1 MRKKYLSALLF
12 GALLFASA
20 GTFTSCKDY
29 DDDLNSLSER
39 IDEVK
44 KQIQEIQ
51 QLISSGA
58 VITNVESTSNGV
70 IVTLSNGKTFELT
83 NGVDGEA
90 GTPGSVVSI
99 GENGNWFIDG
109 EDTGLAAQGPQG
121 EQGPAGEDGVNAV
134 GYIYYYP
141 GTEGAEDGYWVE
153 VTVDA
158 EGVETKKITPN
169 KWTTSISSGVVAI
182 MDGED
187 LILRNVEG
195 ANDDV
200 VISLSADLK
209 SLVFQRQMVLD
220 GQNAFEY
227 PYLPYKAKANL
238 NKKIEG
244 TLEVFNPNDCDDL
257 LGTTEDYYVIDG
269 VQTAEKN
276 SYVNPLKEVDYHMN
290 PNFTNVAP
298 FKDML
303 TVVSDDVDF
312 LATRSVNNAAAQPT
326 ATYVKH
332 DSESGMLTVGYRMSG
347 HLVKDQENNLSDKL
361 PELFE
366 ELKINK
372 DKITSLALQ
381 ANFEDTDKDPVTS
394 TYSAVYAP
402 RIAVEAIAY
411 QEGTELE
418 NYRADGAI
426 GNGHTEVTSGIHLYK
441 DVRDAAEGV
450 ATIEIAYNN
459 EKGINLN
466 KILSTHYVNNSK
478 TESGRGGEVQYWNSR
493 EELAKMDLYYKFD
506 KVPFYVGEN
515 NTSQSAHC
523 IIEAE
528 NQGKLKDGRAIDSD
542 AYFVACGVTSES
554 DIKVEGFTDEKKRA
568 KAVGSIG
575 RTPLIRV
582 SLVNNMGTADTA
594 DDEVVEVR
602 YIKFKITSPE
612 TPKWTSLF
620 DMEEFYYG
628 CEGTTKNL
636 TWHAIETKLLED
648 VQVQMSKEEFRANYK
663 LSTIGSAAVQYYKS
677 DETDVN
683 GQPIFVPFGANLG
696 IITEIQ
702 DSGAEST
709 DVLRWSIER
718 DYFESF
724 RKTNDVNKGVEVTE
738 NGYETVVTY
747 TRYVK
752 YTPKDELNHGISKEP
767 IFMPIKVTM
776 KYPKGF
782 VSNKIAAYW
791 FDTADMN
798 AANTKPNNDE
808 SKMKEVH
815 LNVEAPETTV
825 DTKPADCDF
834 VNDLDDA
841 FLLNETREHNPFGA
855 VKNDN
860 APKFNLQN
868 AKDFGDFDDDDLGYV
883 YYFTAANDGKTVVGQ
898 SGNSYTLS
906 VENTNLVQD
915 RNNVQ
920 YINYS
925 GINNCEAGNN
935 KLYADGELIAE
946 IDPATGKIT
955 YIDNYPNSI
964 SEDLL
969 NRPEVLLPR
978 ESSDRLTNAL
988 CVEIGIAA
996 YNKCGILL
1004 PLDNNTFDAR
1014 FTKPVYVEPLGP
1026 VEFTDAV
1033 DATDEGAKVN
1043 VAELVKLTDWRERVF
1058 KDWAPK
1064 DGATEEPSHLSYYNY
1079 YEVTDM
1085 EIDVKEIKTNI
1096 SGVMKPLK
1104 EVSNGVE
1111 FHFNR
1116 GTGSIP
1122 TTPTLNDND
1131 IVNAYGTLTYY
1142 NRTGHVVTFDIE
1154 IPVKVTYK
1162 WGTITVWVKGTVNRT
1177 LNN

>member
-58 VITNVESTSNGV
+58 VITNVENTSNGV
-70 IVTLSNGKTFELT
+70 IVTLSDGNSFELT
-83 NGVDGEA
+83 NGADGK
-90 GTPGSVVSI
+90 PGSVVTI
-99 GENGNWFIDG
+99 GENGNWIIDG
-109 EDTGLAAQGPQG
+109 VDTGKPSRGEKGDQG

-134 GYIYYYP
+134 GYTYYYP
-141 GTEGAEDGYWVE
+141 GTEGAEDGYWVQ

-158 EGVETKKITPN
+158 EGAEIKTITPN

-182 MDGED
+182 MDGEV
-187 LILRNVEG
+187 LKLRNVEG
-195 ANDDV
+195 ANGDV

-227 PYLPYKAKANL
+227 PYLPYKAKANP
-238 NKKIEG
+238 NIKMEG
-244 TLEVFNPNDCDDL
+244 TLNVYDPNNCDDL
-257 LGTTEDYYVIDG
+257 EKTDEYYYVIDG

-347 HLVKDQENNLSDKL
+347 HLVKDQENNLSDTH

-441 DVRDAAEGV
+441 KVQDAAEGV

-466 KILSTHYVNNSK
+466 KILSTHYVNNSQ

-506 KVPFYVGEN
+506 KVPFYVGKN
-515 NTSQSAHC
+515 NKTSQSAHC

-528 NQGKLKDGRAIDSD
+528 NQGELKEGRAIDSD
-542 AYFVACGVTSES
+542 AYFVACGVTSQS
-554 DIKVEGFTDEKKRA
+554 DIEVEGFTDEEKRA
-568 KAVGSIG
+568 KSVGSIG

-620 DMEEFYYG
+620 DMENFYYG

-636 TWHAIETKLLED
+636 TWHAIETRLLED

-663 LSTIGSAAVQYYKS
+663 LSTIGSAAGSVAVQYYKS
-677 DETDVN
+677 NETDVN
-683 GQPIFVPFGANLG
+683 GQPIFVPFGINLG
-696 IITEIQ
+696 TITEIQ

-709 DVLRWSIER
+709 DVLRWSI
-718 DYFESF
+718 DKAAFESF
-724 RKTNDVNKGVEVTE
+724 RKADDVNKGVEVTE

-868 AKDFGDFDDDDLGYV
+868 ARHFGDFDDDDLGYV

-906 VENTNLVQD
+906 VDNTNLVQD

-925 GINNCEAGNN
+925 GISNCEAGNN
-935 KLYADGELIAE
+935 TLYADGEPIAT
-946 IDPATGKIT
+946 IDPTTGKIT

-969 NRPEVLLPR
+969 NRPEVLLPK

-1014 FTKPVYVEPLGP
+1014 FTKPVYVEPLGD

-1033 DATDEGAKVN
+1033 DATDGGAKVN
-1043 VAELVKLTDWRERVF
+1043 VAGLVKLTDWREREF
-1058 KDWAPK
+1058 TKY
-1064 DGATEEPSHLSYYNY
+1064 LSYYNY

-1085 EIDVKEIKTNI
+1085 EIDVKEIKTDI

-1116 GTGSIP
+1116 GTGPATP
-1122 TTPTLNDND
+1122 TTWDD

-1142 NRTGHVVTFDIE
+1142 NRTGHVVRFNIE

-1162 WGTITVWVKGTVNRT
+1162 WGTVTVWVNGHVNRT
-1177 LNN
+1177 EKN

>member
-58 VITNVESTSNGV
+58 VITNVENTSNGV
-70 IVTLSNGKTFELT
+70 IVTLSDGNSFELT
-83 NGVDGEA
+83 NGADGK
-90 GTPGSVVSI
+90 PGSVVTI
-99 GENGNWFIDG
+99 GENGNWIIDG
-109 EDTGLAAQGPQG
+109 VDTGKPSRGEKGDQG

-195 ANDDV
+195 ANGDV

-227 PYLPYKAKANL
+227 PYLPYKAKANP

-244 TLEVFNPNDCDDL
+244 TLKVFNPNDCDDL
-257 LGTTEDYYVIDG
+257 VETAEDYYVIDG

-347 HLVKDQENNLSDKL
+347 HLVKDQENNN
-361 PELFE
+361 PYNLFE
-366 ELKINK
+366 QLDINK
-372 DKITSLALQ
+372 NKITSLALQ

-411 QEGTELE
+411 QEGTELD

-426 GNGHTEVTSGIHLYK
+426 GTGHSEVTSGIHLYK
-441 DVRDAAEGV
+441 NVQDAAEGV

-466 KILSTHYVNNSK
+466 KILSTHYVNNSQ

-515 NTSQSAHC
+515 NKTSQSAHC

-528 NQGKLKDGRAIDSD
+528 NQGKLEEGRAIDSD
-542 AYFVACGVTSES
+542 AYFVACGVTSQS
-554 DIKVEGFTDEKKRA
+554 DINVEGFTDEEKRA

-582 SLVNNMGTADTA
+582 SLVNNMGTADTT

-620 DMEEFYYG
+620 DMENFYYG
-628 CEGTTKNL
+628 CDATTKNL

-677 DETDVN
+677 NEVDVN
-683 GQPIFVPFGANLG
+683 GQPIFVPFPTNLG
-696 IITEIQ
+696 VITEIQ

-709 DVLRWSIER
+709 DVLRWSI
-718 DYFESF
+718 DVADFELF
-724 RKTNDVNKGVEVTE
+724 RKTNDVNKGESVEVTD
-738 NGYETVVTY
+738 NGYETIVTY

-752 YTPKDELNHGISKEP
+752 YTPKDDLNHGISKEP

-825 DTKPADCDF
+825 DSKPANCDF

-841 FLLNETREHNPFGA
+841 FLLNETRQHNPFGT
-855 VKNDN
+855 VINDN

-868 AKDFGDFDDDDLGYV
+868 APQFGDFDDNDLGYV

-906 VENTNLVQD
+906 VDNTNLVQD

-925 GINNCEAGNN
+925 GRSNCEAGNN
-935 KLYADGELIAE
+935 KLYADGELIAK
-946 IDPATGKIT
+946 IDPTTGKIT
-955 YIDNYPNSI
+955 YIDNVPNSI

-1033 DATDEGAKVN
+1033 DGTDKGAKVN
-1043 VAELVKLTDWRERVF
+1043 VADLVKLTDWREREF
-1058 KDWAPK
+1058 
-1064 DGATEEPSHLSYYNY
+1064 TNYLSYYNY

-1085 EIDVKEIKTNI
+1085 AIDVKEIKTNI

-1111 FHFNR
+1111 FHFTA
-1116 GTGSIP
+1116 GTSTIP
-1122 TTPTLNDND
+1122 ATPTWNN
-1131 IVNAYGTLTYY
+1131 IVNAFGTLTYY

>member
-1 MRKKYLSALLF
+1 MKTLFKTSVIILVLLTAASCTQYRIFPYPFPDKEDTSTPYDVNTSEEFSDMLSSTGQVRLTADVTLNSFDLSTAEAASYSIDLN
-12 GALLFASA
+12 GHSLDIASA
-20 GTFTSCKDY
+20 GYFSIP
-29 DDDLNSLSER
+29 E
-39 IDEVK
+39 
-44 KQIQEIQ
+44 
-51 QLISSGA
+51 
-58 VITNVESTSNGV
+58 
-70 IVTLSNGKTFELT
+70 GKTVTVSGGTFNTE
-83 NGVDGEA
+83 NQEA
-90 GTPGSVVSI
+90 TSTVNPSVI
-99 GENGNWFIDG
+99 LGEN
-109 EDTGLAAQGPQG
+109 
-121 EQGPAGEDGVNAV
+121 
-134 GYIYYYP
+134 
-141 GTEGAEDGYWVE
+141 
-153 VTVDA
+153 
-158 EGVETKKITPN
+158 
-169 KWTTSISSGVVAI
+169 SH
-182 MDGED
+182 

-195 ANDDV
+195 ANGDV

-227 PYLPYKAKANL
+227 PYLPYKAKANP
-238 NKKIEG
+238 NKKMEG
-244 TLEVFNPNDCDDL
+244 TLKVFDPNNCDDL
-257 LGTTEDYYVIDG
+257 VETAEYYYVIDG

-347 HLVKDQENNLSDKL
+347 HLVKDQENNN
-361 PELFE
+361 PYNLFE
-366 ELKINK
+366 QLDINK
-372 DKITSLALQ
+372 KKITSLALQ

-411 QEGTELE
+411 QEGTELD

-426 GNGHTEVTSGIHLYK
+426 GTGHSEVTSGIHLYK
-441 DVRDAAEGV
+441 NVQDAAEGV

-466 KILSTHYVNNSK
+466 KILSTHYVNNSQ

-515 NTSQSAHC
+515 NKTSQSAHC

-528 NQGKLKDGRAIDSD
+528 NQGKLEDGRAIDSD
-542 AYFVACGVTSES
+542 AYFVACGVTSDS

-582 SLVNNMGTADTA
+582 SLVNNMGTADTT

-620 DMEEFYYG
+620 DMENFYYG
-628 CEGTTKNL
+628 CDGTTKNL

-677 DETDVN
+677 NEVDVN
-683 GQPIFVPFGANLG
+683 GQPIFVPFPTNLG
-696 IITEIQ
+696 VITEIQ

-709 DVLRWSIER
+709 DVLRWSIAVA
-718 DYFESF
+718 DFELF
-724 RKTNDVNKGVEVTE
+724 RKADDVNKGESVEVTD
-738 NGYETVVTY
+738 NGYETIVTY

-752 YTPKDELNHGISKEP
+752 YTPKDDLNHGISKEP

-808 SKMKEVH
+808 SMMKEVH

-825 DTKPADCDF
+825 DSKPADCDF

-841 FLLNETREHNPFGA
+841 FLLNETRQHNPYGPA
-855 VKNDN
+855 VNDN
-860 APKFNLQN
+860 APKFNLQSADVFDEHLN
-868 AKDFGDFDDDDLGYV
+868 DKIFKDFVDKNLGYV
-883 YYFTAANDGKTVVGQ
+883 YYFTAANDGKTVYGQ

-906 VENTNLVQD
+906 VDNTNPVQD

-925 GINNCEAGNN
+925 GRSNCEAGNN
-935 KLYADGELIAE
+935 KLYANGELIAK

-955 YIDNYPNSI
+955 YIDNVPNSI

-969 NRPEVLLPR
+969 NRPKVLLPR

-1033 DATDEGAKVN
+1033 DGTDKGAKVN

-1064 DGATEEPSHLSYYNY
+1064 NGATEEPSHLSYYNY
-1079 YEVTDM
+1079 YEVTGM
-1085 EIDVKEIKTNI
+1085 EIDVREIKTNI

-1111 FHFNR
+1111 FHFNP

-1122 TTPTLNDND
+1122 ATPTLND

-1162 WGTITVWVKGTVNRT
+1162 WGTITVWVVGTVNRT

>member
-109 EDTGLAAQGPQG
+109 EDTGLGAQGPQG

-195 ANDDV
+195 ANGDV

-227 PYLPYKAKANL
+227 PYLPYKAKANP
-238 NKKIEG
+238 NTKMEG
-244 TLEVFNPNDCDDL
+244 TLKVYDPNNCDDL
-257 LGTTEDYYVIDG
+257 LETAEYYYVIDG

-347 HLVKDQENNLSDKL
+347 HLVKDQENNN
-361 PELFE
+361 PYNLFE
-366 ELKINK
+366 QLDINK
-372 DKITSLALQ
+372 KKITSLALQ

-411 QEGTELE
+411 QEGTELD

-426 GNGHTEVTSGIHLYK
+426 GTGHSEVTSGIHLYK
-441 DVRDAAEGV
+441 NVQDAAEGV

-466 KILSTHYVNNSK
+466 KILSTHYVNNSR

-515 NTSQSAHC
+515 NKTSQSAHC

-528 NQGKLKDGRAIDSD
+528 NQGKLEEGRAIDSD
-542 AYFVACGVTSES
+542 AYFVACGVTSQS
-554 DIKVEGFTDEKKRA
+554 DIKVEGFTDEEKRA
-568 KAVGSIG
+568 KSVGSIG

-620 DMEEFYYG
+620 DMEDFYYG

-636 TWHAIETKLLED
+636 TWHAIETRLLED

-677 DETDVN
+677 NEVDVN
-683 GQPIFVPFGANLG
+683 GQPIFVPFPTNLG
-696 IITEIQ
+696 VITEIQ

-709 DVLRWSIER
+709 DVLRWFI
-718 DYFESF
+718 DVTDFESF

-752 YTPKDELNHGISKEP
+752 YTPKDDLNHGISKEP

-825 DTKPADCDF
+825 DGKPAACDF

-841 FLLNETREHNPFGA
+841 FLLNTTRQHNPYGTA
-855 VKNDN
+855 VNDN

-868 AKDFGDFDDDDLGYV
+868 APQFGDFDDNDLGYV

-906 VENTNLVQD
+906 VDNTNLVQD

-920 YINYS
+920 YINYG
-925 GINNCEAGNN
+925 GILNCEAGND
-935 KLYADGELIAE
+935 KLYANGELIAK
-946 IDPATGKIT
+946 IDRNTGKIT
-955 YIDNYPNSI
+955 YIDNTPTNSI

-1014 FTKPVYVEPLGP
+1014 FTKPVYVEPLGD

-1033 DATDEGAKVN
+1033 DATEEGAKVN
-1043 VAELVKLTDWRERVF
+1043 VAELVKLTDWREREF
-1058 KDWAPK
+1058 TDTKY
-1064 DGATEEPSHLSYYNY
+1064 LSYYNY

-1085 EIDVKEIKTNI
+1085 AIDVKEIKTNI

-1111 FHFNR
+1111 FHFNP

-1122 TTPTLNDND
+1122 ANPTWND
-1131 IVNAYGTLTYY
+1131 IVNAFGTLTYY
-1142 NRTGHVVTFDIE
+1142 NRTGHVVTFNIE

-1162 WGTITVWVKGTVNRT
+1162 WGTITVWVEGTVNRT
-1177 LNN
+1177 ENN

>member
-58 VITNVESTSNGV
+58 VITNVESISNGV

-141 GTEGAEDGYWVE
+141 GTEGAEDGYWVQ

-158 EGVETKKITPN
+158 EGGETKDITPK

-195 ANDDV
+195 ANGDDV

-227 PYLPYKAKANL
+227 PYLPYKAKANP
-238 NKKIEG
+238 NIKMEG
-244 TLEVFNPNDCDDL
+244 TLNVYDPNNCDDL
-257 LGTTEDYYVIDG
+257 EKTDEYYYVIDG

-441 DVRDAAEGV
+441 YVKDAAEGV

-466 KILSTHYVNNSK
+466 KILSTHYVNNSQ

-515 NTSQSAHC
+515 NKTSQSAHC

-528 NQGKLKDGRAIDSD
+528 NQGELKEGRAIDSD
-542 AYFVACGVTSES
+542 AYFVACGVTSQS
-554 DIKVEGFTDEKKRA
+554 DIEVEGFTDEEKRA
-568 KAVGSIG
+568 KSVGSIG

-620 DMEEFYYG
+620 DMENFYYG

-636 TWHAIETKLLED
+636 TWHAIETRLLED

-677 DETDVN
+677 NEVDVN
-683 GQPIFVPFGANLG
+683 GQPIFVPFPTNLG
-696 IITEIQ
+696 VITEIQ

-724 RKTNDVNKGVEVTE
+724 RKADDVNKGVEVTE

-752 YTPKDELNHGISKEP
+752 YTPKDDLNHGISKEP

-825 DTKPADCDF
+825 DGKRAACDF

-841 FLLNETREHNPFGA
+841 FLLNTTRQHDPYGTA
-855 VKNDN
+855 VNEN

-868 AKDFGDFDDDDLGYV
+868 AKYFGDFDDDDLGYV
-883 YYFTAANDGKTVVGQ
+883 YYFTAANEGKTVVGQ

-925 GINNCEAGNN
+925 GISNCEAGNN
-935 KLYADGELIAE
+935 TLYADGEPIAT
-946 IDPATGKIT
+946 IDPDTGKIT
-955 YIDNYPNSI
+955 YIDNDPNSI

-1033 DATDEGAKVN
+1033 DGTDEGAKVN
-1043 VAELVKLTDWRERVF
+1043 VAELVELTDWREREF
-1058 KDWAPK
+1058 IDN
-1064 DGATEEPSHLSYYNY
+1064 LSYYNY

-1111 FHFNR
+1111 FHFDS
-1116 GTGSIP
+1116 GTGSIAAINP
-1122 TTPTLNDND
+1122 TWKN
-1131 IVNAYGTLTYY
+1131 IVAVYGTLTYY

-1162 WGTITVWVKGTVNRT
+1162 WGTITVWVKGHVNRT
-1177 LNN
+1177 KNN